1 MSKGKKS
8 GRCGAFQPAN
18 RHGRSIGS
26 GSQKSDRDLHRARQ
40 TSARRVTG
48 KLDPAMGTMIGYARD
63 QALRDASTSIFGPK
77 TWGARSTTVGRRSD
91 LRVEA
96 FVGRGS
102 RIRTCDLKYPKL
114 PRYQAALYPVIWAVW
129 LSCETAADKGAE
141 ARGLPQSR
149 RPQRLRF
156 AFR

>member
-1 MSKGKKS
+1 MQGV
-8 GRCGAFQPAN
+8 
-18 RHGRSIGS
+18 RS
-26 GSQKSDRDLHRARQ
+26 RAAIHVFLAATRA
-40 TSARRVTG
+40 T
-48 KLDPAMGTMIGYARD
+48 KLCATR
-63 QALRDASTSIFGPK
+63 STSIFSPK
-77 TWGARSTTVGRRSD
+77 TWGARPTTVGQRSD

-141 ARGLPQSR
+141 ARGLPN
-149 RPQRLRF
+149 
-156 AFR
+156 